1 MYMSESAPDKITLCL
16 AFAHGGND
24 VSNAVGPLAT
34 MFMLTFG
41 DDSWNSVLKH
51 DWNSL
56 STDWKVS
63 FLISNSLSLFGGLGI
78 SLGLWIWG
86 YRVIKTLGE
95 DLTFIVP
102 SSGFTIEIG
111 TALTVLLASSFGIPV
126 STTHCKVAAIVGVG
140 YIRTNK
146 NVDKKI
152 LKKIATAWVVT
163 IPAAATLSAV
173 AMSVLREFA

>member
-1 MYMSESAPDKITLCL
+1 M
-16 AFAHGGND
+16 
-24 VSNAVGPLAT
+24 SNAVGPVAT
-34 MFMLTFG
+34 LFMLHMQQG
-41 DDSWNSVLKH
+41 DNSWGRVINH
-51 DWNSL
+51 DWDSIG
-56 STDWKVS
+56 SDWKAS
-63 FLISNSLSLFGGLGI
+63 FLLSNSLTLFGGLGI

-95 DLTFIVP
+95 DLTFIAP

-140 YIRTNK
+140 YVRTK
-146 NVDKKI
+146 KDVDKKI
-152 LKKIATAWVVT
+152 LKKIATAWLVT

-173 AMSVLREFA
+173 AMSVLREFS